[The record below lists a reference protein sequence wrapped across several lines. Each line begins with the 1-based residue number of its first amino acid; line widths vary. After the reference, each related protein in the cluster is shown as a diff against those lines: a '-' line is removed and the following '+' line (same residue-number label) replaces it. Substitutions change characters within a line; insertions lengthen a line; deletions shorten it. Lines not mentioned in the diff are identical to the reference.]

1 MLQSLY
7 IRNYVLISNLEMDF
21 HPGFS
26 TVTGETGAGKSI
38 LMGAL
43 SLILG
48 QRADTGV
55 LKDKTKKCIVE
66 GRFNIANYSIESFF
80 KNNELDYEDQTL
92 IRREIGTDGKSRAF
106 INDTP
111 VNVSVLKE
119 IGPRLVDIHSQHQNL
134 ILSNNQ
140 FQLKVVDTYA
150 RHNKLLQDFKKMF
163 FQYKQLKSDVD
174 ELREKSAKS
183 KSDLDYFQFQFDQL
197 HEAKLTKN
205 EQAELEKELEI
216 LTHAEDIKTNLTN
229 AAYLFSE
236 REKNII
242 SELKSAQTLIS
253 GLQKVLPEAE
263 ELTKRIESS
272 IIEIKDIAG
281 ETESLSHTVEFNPER
296 VSLIHE
302 RLGQIYSLQQKHR
315 VNSVAELIK
324 IRDDLEAKIQEI
336 ASYDSELEKSDKQ
349 ISQVR
354 NELTGLSGK
363 ISAGRNKAVPV
374 IEKDI
379 LSLLKQLGMPNA
391 SFKVVVSK
399 SDDFSACGMDK
410 VLFTFSANKNIELQD
425 ISKVASGGELSRLML
440 AIKSLIAGFNNLPTI
455 IFDEIDSGVSGEI
468 ADKTGN
474 IMKEMSSGMQV
485 VGITHLPQ
493 IASKG
498 DQHYVVYK
506 TEGKQTTTTNIRL
519 LDKDERITEIAKM
532 LSGSQLTEAAI
543 SNAIELLNARIK

>member
-38 LMGAL
+38 LLGAL

-48 QRADTGV
+48 QRADTCV

-66 GRFNIANYSIESFF
+66 GRFNIGNYSIESFF
-80 KNNELDYEDQTL
+80 KNNELDYEEQTL

-119 IGPRLVDIHSQHQNL
+119 IGPKLVDIHSQHQNL
-134 ILSNNQ
+134 ILSNDQ

-150 RHNKLLQDFKKMF
+150 RHNKLLQDFKKLF
-163 FQYKQLKSDVD
+163 FQYKQLKSDFN

-197 HEAKLTKN
+197 HEAKLTGN
-205 EQAELEKELEI
+205 EQDELEKELEI

-242 SELKSAQTLIS
+242 SELKSAQSLIS
-253 GLQKVLPEAE
+253 GLQKVLPEAG
-263 ELTKRIESS
+263 ELTKRLESS

-281 ETESLSHTVEFNPER
+281 ETESLSNTVEFNPER
-296 VSLIHE
+296 VELIHE
-302 RLGQIYSLQQKHR
+302 RLCQIYSLQQKHR
-315 VNSVAELIK
+315 VNTVAELIK
-324 IRDDLEAKIQEI
+324 IRDDLETRIQEI

-349 ISQVR
+349 ISQAR
-354 NELTGLSGK
+354 DELTGLSGK
-363 ISAGRNKAVPV
+363 ISAGRNKVIPA

-399 SDDFSACGMDK
+399 SDDFSAGGMDK

-425 ISKVASGGELSRLML
+425 ISKVASGG
-440 AIKSLIAGFNNLPTI
+440 
-455 IFDEIDSGVSGEI
+455 
-468 ADKTGN
+468 
-474 IMKEMSSGMQV
+474 
-485 VGITHLPQ
+485 
-493 IASKG
+493 
-498 DQHYVVYK
+498 
-506 TEGKQTTTTNIRL
+506 
-519 LDKDERITEIAKM
+519 
-532 LSGSQLTEAAI
+532 
-543 SNAIELLNARIK
+543 